1 MDGALPSSGSQVS
14 FRLRDVFTPDLG
26 RILEEI
32 TPEVRVAGEVV
43 FLSDGGENEGQ
54 FAIVSLGG
62 TMSPLIVPVDR
73 LCRISS
79 PATREGSILRREAHW
94 H

>member
-1 MDGALPSSGSQVS
+1 MDGALPSSGAEVS
-14 FRLRDVFTPDLG
+14 FRLRDAIMPELE
-26 RILEEI
+26 RILEEM
-32 TPEVRVAGEVV
+32 TPELRVAGEVV
-43 FLSDGGENEGQ
+43 FLSDSGHDQGQ

-73 LCRISS
+73 LCRVPSWARQER
-79 PATREGSILRREAHW
+79 PILRHETHW